1 MKLTV
6 HERLKLL
13 DIMPSKES
21 YAGMLEVHR
30 MNLLLS
36 LTNEEAEEI
45 EVKYVDGMVQWN
57 QEKALGLIVDVPM
70 GEWITNKIRGSLREM
85 DREGELS
92 LPEMS
97 LFEKFIMDYE

>member
-13 DIMPSKES
+13 DIMPDKES

-30 MNLLLS
+30 TTLLLS

-45 EVKYVDGMVQWN
+45 EVKYVEGMVQWN
-57 QEKALGLIVDVPM
+57 QEKALGLIVDVPF
-70 GEWITNKIRGSLREM
+70 GEWITNKIRMALREL
-85 DREGELS
+85 DREGDLSMAELT
-92 LPEMS
+92 